1 MASHAQAT
9 QFDTTFT
16 TMPESR
22 RRTITD
28 AIARVVTYLRQVT
41 CGLSGH
47 DMYLHV
53 DGPRVTMRCV
63 GCQHE
68 TPGWETGG
76 RAYQLTYAG
85 DPTRH
90 RLR

>member
-9 QFDTTFT
+9 RFDTTFT
-16 TMPESR
+16 AMPAR
-22 RRTITD
+22 RPLAD
-28 AIARVVTYLRQVT
+28 AFARVVTFIRQAT

-53 DGPRVTMRCV
+53 DGARVTMRCV
-63 GCQHE
+63 GCGHE
-68 TPGWETGG
+68 TPGWDTGG